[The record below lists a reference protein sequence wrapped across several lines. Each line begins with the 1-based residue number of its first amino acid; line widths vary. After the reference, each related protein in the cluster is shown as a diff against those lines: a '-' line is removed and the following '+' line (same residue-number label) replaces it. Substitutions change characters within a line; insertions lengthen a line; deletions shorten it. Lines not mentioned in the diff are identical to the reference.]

1 MSRGRDIKGLTVEI
15 GGDTT
20 GLQKALKGVN
30 TQIKTT
36 QAELKDIN
44 HLLKLDPTNTEL
56 LQQKQK
62 ALADEIG
69 STKEKLE
76 TLKTAEQ
83 QAQQQFAEGKISQEQ
98 YDALKREIIA
108 TEESLK
114 SLETEAKSAP
124 TQMQQSLEGLNTK
137 IKTTQTEL
145 KEIDKL
151 LKLDPTN
158 TELLQQKQKKLADE
172 IGNTKEKLEILKT
185 AEKKAQQQFAEGK
198 ISQEQYDALKREI
211 IATEESLK
219 SLETEAKS
227 APTQMQRSLEGLNTK
242 IKTTQTE
249 LKEIDKLLKLDPTNT
264 ELLQQKQKKLADEIG
279 NTKEKLQLLKNEE
292 QEVQQKFQEGKV
304 SQEQYDALKR
314 SIIETEESLK
324 SLETEAKNAPTQM
337 QQSFENLNNKIKTT
351 QTELEELDKLLK
363 LDPTNTEL
371 IQQKQ
376 RALSDEIG
384 NTKEKL
390 QLLKN
395 EEQEVQQK
403 FQEGKV
409 SQEQYDALKRSIIE
423 TEESLKSLEDTVGSG
438 SAKLAG
444 ISAEAGKIGEN
455 LTSAGEKMLPVTAAV
470 TGLGTAAVKT
480 ASDFDAQ
487 MAKVS
492 SISGATGKDLT
503 DLEAKAREMGAQTK
517 FSAKEAG
524 EAMEY
529 MAMAG
534 WKTGDMLNGI
544 EGIMNLAA
552 ASGENL
558 ASTSDIVTDA
568 MTAFGLK
575 AEETTTVIKDG
586 FSKQVANATHFA
598 DVLAAASSNS
608 NTNVS
613 MLGESFKYAAP
624 VAGALSYSVE
634 DTAVALG
641 LMANSG
647 IKASQGGT
655 ALRTMLTN
663 LAKPTDTVESAMKY
677 LNITLSNSDG
687 SMKSL
692 KELMDD
698 LRNSFGECKMSTE
711 EFNSKLA
718 ELSEQHESGTLTDK
732 KYEKAVEDLTKKA
745 YGAEGALKAN
755 LAASLAG
762 KEGMSGLLSIVSAAP
777 EDYDKLINSIYNCD
791 GAAEEMATTMQDNLS
806 GQITALESALQE
818 LAIAFGKILMPYIRK
833 AVSVLQDFVKKLNG
847 MSDTQKKI
855 IATIALIV
863 AAIGP
868 LLITIGKISTGIS
881 AVTGA
886 LSKAKNIGKIV
897 GVLGNLKSALSG
909 IFAVIK
915 AGGMFSVVG
924 IIAAIVAAVVVLYNK
939 CEWFRDAVDPIIQ
952 TIASFFTETIPQA
965 WNCLVNCF
973 SGIPAWWSGIW
984 QQVSDFFTGVWTSM
998 MQNPILSG
1006 IVTTITSLWQNAA
1019 TTLQGIWSGI
1029 ATIAQGAW
1037 ELIKNIITGP
1047 VILLIDLV
1055 TGNFSKLQADASQIW
1070 TNIQNAAQTIWSGI
1084 KQVIE
1089 SYAKGLVTA
1098 VATLFTTFRDT
1109 ISKIWSMISQAAS
1122 KAWAGIKKYVVDH
1135 AKKMRDDALSSIRN
1149 LKEKALEHWDT
1160 VKEKTSEAWQNVKDT
1175 VVEYAGNAK
1184 EQAVEAF
1191 YNIVSGISGA
1201 LSGVYQAVVSGFSD
1215 AIGYITS
1222 LPGQAVRWGQDFV
1235 NGIADGIW
1243 SCIGNVTNAVSNVA
1257 NTIRSWL
1264 HFSRPDEG
1272 PLHYYEEW
1280 MPDFMNGLA
1289 DGIRKSQ
1296 GVITDAMKDVQT
1308 SLTLETG
1315 AIKIPQGTDKSDIAG
1330 ITNMLG
1336 QLLQVLAAG
1345 HDIYFDNKEWAG
1357 RLAPAINTELGRIQK
1372 EAAYR

>member
-30 TQIKTT
+30 TEIKTT

-44 HLLKLDPTNTEL
+44 NLLKLDPTNTEL

-124 TQMQQSLEGLNTK
+124 NQMQQSLEGLNTK

-158 TELLQQKQKKLADE
+158 TELLQQKQ
-172 IGNTKEKLEILKT
+172 
-185 AEKKAQQQFAEGK
+185 
-198 ISQEQYDALKREI
+198 
-211 IATEESLK
+211 
-219 SLETEAKS
+219 
-227 APTQMQRSLEGLNTK
+227 
-242 IKTTQTE
+242 
-249 LKEIDKLLKLDPTNT
+249 
-264 ELLQQKQKKLADEIG
+264 
-279 NTKEKLQLLKNEE
+279 
-292 QEVQQKFQEGKV
+292 
-304 SQEQYDALKR
+304 
-314 SIIETEESLK
+314 
-324 SLETEAKNAPTQM
+324 
-337 QQSFENLNNKIKTT
+337 
-351 QTELEELDKLLK
+351 
-363 LDPTNTEL
+363 
-371 IQQKQ
+371 

-403 FQEGKV
+403 FKEGKV

-480 ASDFDAQ
+480 ASDFDSA
-487 MAKVS
+487 MSNVAA
-492 SISGATGKDLT
+492 ISGASAEDMDKLR
-503 DLEAKAREMGAQTK
+503 ERAREMGSQTK

-524 EAMEY
+524 DAMGY

-534 WKTGDMLNGI
+534 WNATQMYDGLP
-544 EGIMNLAA
+544 GIMNLAA
-552 ASGENL
+552 ASGEDL
-558 ASTSDIVTDA
+558 ATTSDIVTDA
-568 MTAFGLK
+568 LTAFGMK
-575 AEETTTVIKDG
+575 AED
-586 FSKQVANATHFA
+586 SSHFA
-598 DVLAAASSNS
+598 DVLAKASSS
-608 NTNVS
+608 ANTNVS
-613 MLGESFKYAAP
+613 MMGETFKYVAP
-624 VAGALSYSVE
+624 VAGSLGYNAE
-634 DTAVALG
+634 DTAVAIG

-647 IKASQGGT
+647 IKASQAGT
-655 ALRTMLTN
+655 QLRSSLTN
-663 LAKPTDTVESAMKY
+663 MIKPSKDVGDAMEKWGFYATEASTSIDQAKVNKQMIRVQKATLAADKAQQAYNDAVSKYGSESTEASNAAATLEIKQAEIASANETLAQLQEGTTDTVRLYNKALQNE
-677 LNITLSNSDG
+677 DG

-692 KELMDD
+692 RETMDF
-698 LRNSFGECKMSTE
+698 LRETMGDMSEAQQT
-711 EFNSKLA
+711 
-718 ELSEQHESGTLTDK
+718 Q
-732 KYEKAVEDLTKKA
+732 
-745 YGAEGALKAN
+745 
-755 LAASLAG
+755 AATAIFG
-762 KEGMSGLLSIVSAAP
+762 KEAMSGMLAIINSSD
-777 EDYDKLINSIYNCD
+777 EDYQKLIKNIDNCD
-791 GAAEEMATTMQDNLS
+791 GAAENMAETMQDNLS
-806 GQITALESALQE
+806 GQITALQSALQE
-818 LAIAFGKILMPYIRK
+818 LAIAFGEILMPYIRK

-924 IIAAIVAAVVVLYNK
+924 IIAAIVAGIVVLYNK

-965 WNCLVNCF
+965 WNSLVNCF
-973 SGIPAWWSGIW
+973 SGILAWWSGIW
-984 QQVSDFFTGVWTSM
+984 QQVSDFFTNIWTSM
-998 MQNPILSG
+998 MQNPIISG
-1006 IVTTITSLWQNAA
+1006 MVTTITSLWQNAV

-1055 TGNFSKLQADASQIW
+1055 TGNFSKLQTDASQIW

-1098 VATLFTTFRDT
+1098 VVTLFTTFRDT
-1109 ISKIWSMISQAAS
+1109 ISKIWSMISQATS
-1122 KAWAGIKKYVVDH
+1122 KAWANIKKYVVDH
-1135 AKKMRDDALSSIRN
+1135 AKKMKDDALSSIRN
-1149 LKEKALEHWDT
+1149 LKEKASEHWDT

-1175 VVEYAGNAK
+1175 VIEYAGNAK
-1184 EQAVEAF
+1184 EQAIEAF

-1201 LSGVYQAVVSGFSD
+1201 LSGVYQAVVSGFAD
-1215 AIGYITS
+1215 AIGYITG